1 MSPKR
6 PCLII
11 AEIAQ
16 AHDGSVGLAHSY
28 IDAVADAGVD
38 AVKFQTHIAD
48 AESSPQEPWR
58 IKFSQQDATRFD
70 YWKRMEFEETSW
82 KKLKKHADRRGLQFL
97 SSPFSGEAVR
107 MLSRVGVNAW
117 KIASGEISNTFLLDD
132 VLKTKKPIILSTGLS
147 PLSEIDTAVRRIKK
161 AGVPLTLLQCTSAYP
176 CPPEK
181 IGLNVIS
188 QYRQRY
194 HCGVGLSDHSGTI
207 FPGLAAAQIGIDVLE
222 VHAVFHRKMFGPDVS
237 SSVTLD
243 ELAQLVQG
251 VRYIETAHAHPV
263 DKNAMAR
270 SLEPLRRMFMKSL
283 FFRVS
288 LPAGT
293 VLKKEHLILKKPGT
307 GFSSQDVSLVVGR
320 RLFKAVRAGEMIERS
335 HWNGAKKS

>member
-1 MSPKR
+1 MERKK

-38 AVKFQTHIAD
+38 AVKFQTHIAA

-58 IKFSQQDATRFD
+58 VKFSQQDATRFD
-70 YWKRMEFEETSW
+70 YWKRMEFDEAAW
-82 KKLKKHADRRGLQFL
+82 KKLKRHADRRGLQFL
-97 SSPFSGEAVR
+97 SSPFSSEAVR
-107 MLSRVGVNAW
+107 LLTKIGVNAW
-117 KIASGEISNTFLLDD
+117 KIASGEISNTFLLDE
-132 VLKTKKPIILSTGLS
+132 VAKTKKRVILSTGMS
-147 PLSEIDTAVRRIKK
+147 PLSEIDAAVRRIKK
-161 AGVPLTLLQCTSAYP
+161 AGAPLAILQCTSAYP

-181 IGLNVIS
+181 TGLNVLS
-188 QYRQRY
+188 LFRERYR
-194 HCGVGLSDHSGTI
+194 CGVGLSDHSGTI

-237 SSVTLD
+237 SSITLD
-243 ELAQLVQG
+243 ELAQLVKG
-251 VRYIETAHAHPV
+251 VRFIEAARNHPV
-263 DKNAMAR
+263 DKNKMAR
-270 SLEPLRRMFMKSL
+270 ELQPLRRMFMKSL
-283 FFRVS
+283 FFNAS

-307 GFSSQDVSLVVGR
+307 GLVASMVQTLVGR
-320 RLFKAVRAGEMIERS
+320 RLAKRVQAGEMIHPSHLKGARS
-335 HWNGAKKS
+335 